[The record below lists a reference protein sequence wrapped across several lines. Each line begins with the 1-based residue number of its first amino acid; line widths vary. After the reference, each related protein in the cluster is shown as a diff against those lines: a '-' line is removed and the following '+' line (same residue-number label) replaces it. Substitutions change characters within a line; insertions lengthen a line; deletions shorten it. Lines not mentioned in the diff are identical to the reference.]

1 MHREVVLY
9 LAYFLLFSVKY
20 ILWLAIWCILRYLKT
35 KKMMKPYNATITQIN
50 EMFGLTVTSDECMQR
65 QDAYVIHT

>member
-35 KKMMKPYNATITQIN
+35 KKKDETI
-50 EMFGLTVTSDECMQR
+50 
-65 QDAYVIHT
+65 